1 VALINLQTSQRPK
14 LTVTNIKSPIGKL
27 SSGIGSFR
35 PMRSL
40 SSIFR
45 KSTPNTAIDQS
56 PNTSLGESL
65 IETNRILVE
74 IQNQLALDFANR
86 ISKESEEIKKI
97 RVSSKKAKQAEAE
110 RNVEGKKL
118 GSVIGKTFNKVVSPI
133 KGIFGRLLGFFG
145 WIGAG
150 FLANKG
156 IDWLSKNTDKVGK
169 FFKTIVKNWQLLAG
183 LVVGGIILKT
193 VADLYFLF
201 RSIRGLASALGL
213 GRVFGGKRTTGGSG
227 SVTTGHD
234 SKGLGK
240 STKPWWDTPRGKSS
254 LGRLQGSSDR
264 FTAGK
269 ANFGDK
275 IRLLRRGRIGV
286 SGFFNQGMKG
296 GVLQGQG
303 GKLPS
308 WLTKATKT
316 DYSKIANLKGS
327 SSGTGAL
334 SKLKMPKW
342 AGKFRGGGKLL
353 GAVGIGLDAYSRKQ
367 AGQSNVQ
374 IGAGIGGGFAGS
386 ALVTTLAGMLLFPE
400 PTTSVIGA
408 IGLGILGIGGYL
420 GGSSIADKLTGANK
434 VNGNIDRG
442 KELRKLQGG
451 GTVNRMKDGSI
462 KVLPPSLVEGATQGD
477 GLTPPPVNGASLP
490 YVSAV
495 DLSNEEV
502 RRVSNMLGI
511 FV

>member
-1 VALINLQTSQRPK
+1 MALINLQTSQRPK
-14 LTVTNIKSPIGKL
+14 LTVTNIKSPISKL

-45 KSTPNTAIDQS
+45 RSNPNTTVDQS

-86 ISKESEEIKKI
+86 ITKESQEINKI
-97 RVSSKKAKQAEAE
+97 RASSKKAKQAEAE

-118 GSVIGKTFNKVVSPI
+118 GSVIGKTFDKVVSPI

-156 IDWLSKNTDKVGK
+156 LDWLSKNTDKVGK
-169 FFKTIVKNWQLLAG
+169 FFNTIIKNWQLIAG

-201 RSIRGLASALGL
+201 KSIRGLASVLGL

-234 SKGLGK
+234 TKGLGK
-240 STKPWWDTPRGKSS
+240 STKPWWDTPKGRTS
-254 LGRLQGSSDR
+254 LSNLNDSNSR
-264 FTAGK
+264 FIAGK

-275 IRLLRRGRIGV
+275 LRLLRRGRIGV
-286 SGFFNQGMKG
+286 SGLFNQGFGKG
-296 GVLQGQG
+296 QA

-308 WLTKATKT
+308 WLTRAAKT
-316 DYSKIANLKGS
+316 TPTSSIPKTTGTTGGIKGLS
-327 SSGTGAL
+327 RIKGFRTG
-334 SKLKMPKW
+334 
-342 AGKFRGGGKLL
+342 GRLL
-353 GAVGIGLDAYSRKQ
+353 GALGIGLDAYSRKQ
-367 AGQSNVQ
+367 SGQSDFQ
-374 IGAGIGGGFAGS
+374 TGAGIGGGLAGGALAS
-386 ALVTTLAGMLLFPE
+386 ALLAMVLVPE
-400 PTTSVIGA
+400 PSTSLIGA
-408 IGLGILGIGGYL
+408 IGLGLLKLGVATGGYI
-420 GGSSIADKLTGANK
+420 GGSSIVDRLTGANK
-434 VNGNIDRG
+434 VNLDKGEVISQ
-442 KELRKLQGG
+442 LAGG
-451 GTVNRMKDGSI
+451 ATVNKMKDGSI
-462 KVLPPSLVEGATQGD
+462 KVMPPVLEGATEG
-477 GLTPPPVNGASLP
+477 GTIHNPPLNGTSLP

-495 DLSNEEV
+495 DPSNEEV

>member
-110 RNVEGKKL
+110 RSVEGKKV
-118 GSVIGKTFNKVVSPI
+118 GSVIGKTFDKVVSPI

-169 FFKTIVKNWQLLAG
+169 FFKTIVKNWQLIAG

-213 GRVFGGKRTTGGSG
+213 GRVFGGKSVKDRVARGEGTGGLS
-227 SVTTGHD
+227 SRV
-234 SKGLGK
+234 K
-240 STKPWWDTPRGKSS
+240 KPWWDTPKGGTALSNLNDS
-254 LGRLQGSSDR
+254 NSR
-264 FTAGK
+264 FIAGK

-286 SGFFNQGMKG
+286 SGFFNQGFGKG
-296 GVLQGQG
+296 QA

-316 DYSKIANLKGS
+316 DYSKIFPHLKGT
-327 SSGTGAL
+327 SSGSSGAGAL

-342 AGKFRGGGKLL
+342 AGKFKGGGKLL
-353 GAVGIGLDAYSRKQ
+353 GAVGLGLDAYSRKQ

-374 IGAGIGGGFAGS
+374 IGAGVGGGLAGS

-408 IGLGILGIGGYL
+408 IGLGILGMGGYL
-420 GGSSIADKLTGANK
+420 GGSAIADKLTGANK

-442 KELRKLQGG
+442 KELRKLAGG
-451 GTVNRMKDGSI
+451 GTVNKMKDGSI
-462 KVLPPSLVEGATQGD
+462 KVLPPTLVGKDATQGD

>member
-1 VALINLQTSQRPK
+1 MALINLQTSQRPK

-45 KSTPNTAIDQS
+45 RSNPNTTVDQS

-86 ISKESEEIKKI
+86 ISKESEGINKI
-97 RVSSKKAKQAEAE
+97 RTSSKKAKQAEAE

-118 GSVIGKTFNKVVSPI
+118 GSVIGKTFDKVVSPI

-150 FLANKG
+150 FLGNKG
-156 IDWLSKNTDKVGK
+156 LDWLSKNTDKVGK
-169 FFKTIVKNWQLLAG
+169 FFNTIVKNWQLIAG
-183 LVVGGIILKT
+183 LVIGGIILKT

-234 SKGLGK
+234 TKGLGK
-240 STKPWWDTPRGKSS
+240 STKPWWDTPRGRSS
-254 LGRLQGSSDR
+254 LGNLNASDAR

-269 ANFGDK
+269 ASFGDK

-327 SSGTGAL
+327 SGTGAL

-342 AGKFRGGGKLL
+342 AGKFKGGGKLL
-353 GAVGIGLDAYSRKQ
+353 GTVGLGLDAYNRKQ
-367 AGQSNVQ
+367 AGQSNLQ
-374 IGAGIGGGFAGS
+374 IGAGVGGGLAGS

-420 GGSSIADKLTGANK
+420 GGSTIADKLTGANN
-434 VNGNIDRG
+434 VSLNRG
-442 KELRKLQGG
+442 TELRKLQGG

-462 KVLPPSLVEGATQGD
+462 KVLPPVLDKGLSQGEGLA
-477 GLTPPPVNGASLP
+477 PPPVNGQSLP
-490 YVSAV
+490 YISAV
-495 DLSNEEV
+495 DLNNEEV